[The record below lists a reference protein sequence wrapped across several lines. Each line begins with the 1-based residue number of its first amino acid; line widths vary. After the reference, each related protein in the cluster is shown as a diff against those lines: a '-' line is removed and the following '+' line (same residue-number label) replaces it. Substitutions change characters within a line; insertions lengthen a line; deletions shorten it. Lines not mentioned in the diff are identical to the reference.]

1 MCIILIKNEK
11 DKPMDL
17 LDREGNTDGSWVR
30 TAFNEILSSIYT
42 CTMSTK
48 SFDDMIDKMGLLV
61 KNQTNIYD
69 DEKIN
74 WQQIETCH
82 HNYFSTLSD
91 ILDFDEIKK
100 IISKSK
106 IKDDEWDDIS
116 SKEIPLEKINKIIL
130 ERFEENL
137 HPNYTDIKKFLVN
150 EKIPNE
156 LTLKA
161 MENTDRNLAETIS
174 FEELK
179 SEMKEKITWTER
191 DYRNEMSPIKDAT
204 HQNFKFDIYKINK
217 FEEWKIIKTIEL
229 ISYDK
234 KFESGGSNWFN
245 LFHKKNGKKLELS
258 TIENYDML
266 TNPEKY
272 GIELIGENL
281 VFKHNYI
288 TLETLNT
295 LWNISKNEE
304 WNSKR

>member
-1 MCIILIKNEK
+1 MKNEK

-17 LDREGNTDGSWVR
+17 LDRDGNTDGSWVK
-30 TAFNEILSSIYT
+30 TAFNEILSTIYT

-48 SFDDMIDKMGLLV
+48 SFDDIIDKMGLLV
-61 KNQTNIYD
+61 KNKTNIYD
-69 DEKIN
+69 DEEIN

-82 HNYFSTLSD
+82 HGYFSTLSD

-106 IKDDEWDDIS
+106 IKNDDWDNIS

-137 HPNYTDIKKFLVN
+137 HPNYTDIKKFLVE
-150 EKIPNE
+150 EKTSNKI
-156 LTLKA
+156 TLQA
-161 MENTDRNLAETIS
+161 MEDTDKNLAETIS

-179 SEMKEKITWTER
+179 SEMKKKITWTER
-191 DYRNEMSPIKDAT
+191 DYRNEINPIKGVT

-229 ISYDK
+229 INYDK
-234 KFESGGSNWFN
+234 KFESGGSNWLN

-272 GIELIGENL
+272 GIKLIGKNL

-288 TLETLNT
+288 TLETLNS

-304 WNSKR
+304 WNSER